1 MVLINKI
8 FAQISL
14 PCCRGPCGDVHRM
27 EFLGICV
34 ALELKGKWFP
44 GNRKEGNE
52 QSTSYSSLSF
62 DFSFGWKKN

>member
-1 MVLINKI
+1 
-8 FAQISL
+8 
-14 PCCRGPCGDVHRM
+14 M